1 MQPPKNG
8 DQAFGHR
15 TAMGVLDQCKPPVGG
30 TTDEHANHR
39 MTCTRTPTLQSPEVF
54 KPDF

>member
-15 TAMGVLDQCKPPVGG
+15 TAVGVLDQCKPPVGG
-30 TTDEHANHR
+30 TANEHATHR
-39 MTCTRTPTLQSPEVF
+39 ATCTGTLALQSSEVF